1 MSMSDEARSVELGT
15 GQGKPRVAV
24 RGWLRRA
31 RPWLGTLVDIGV
43 PTGCEAALEVAFEAI
58 ALTHRLMS
66 VQEDG
71 SDLSRAH
78 AAAVGVPVPI
88 HPWTA
93 EVLRLSQDLQVRSDG
108 LFDVARGT
116 GRWAVGRGTN
126 GAGEAVPTLMRLD
139 AGTHLDLGG
148 IAKGWAVDQAV
159 RAAQL
164 AGAAA
169 VWVNAGGD
177 LRAEG
182 VTVPVRLRDEREGG
196 AHSWL
201 QLCDG
206 AIATSDF
213 TPGARSEL
221 AGTLRAAHV
230 SVAAPECVW
239 ADALTKVLAQLGTAS
254 HPLAQALLEA
264 HGAQAWVHVR

>member
-1 MSMSDEARSVELGT
+1 MPDTAPAR
-15 GQGKPRVAV
+15 PRAVV

-43 PTGCEAALEVAFEAI
+43 PVGCEPALEAAFEAI
-58 ALTHRLMS
+58 ARAHRLMS
-66 VQEDG
+66 VQDEG

-78 AAAVGVPVPI
+78 AAAVGLPVAI

-93 EVLRLSQDLQVRSDG
+93 EVLRLSLDLQSRSDG
-108 LFDVARGT
+108 LFDVARGS
-116 GRWAVGRGTN
+116 GRWAVRSLQ
-126 GAGEAVPTLMRLD
+126 GEAGHALVRLD
-139 AGTHLDLGG
+139 AGTRLDLGG

-159 RAAQL
+159 RAAQA

-196 AHSWL
+196 AHTWL
-201 QLCDG
+201 QLSDG

-230 SVAAPECVW
+230 SVAAPDCAW
-239 ADALTKVLAQLGTAS
+239 ADALTKVLAQLGDAQ
-254 HPLAQALLEA
+254 HPLAQALLQA
-264 HGAQAWVHVR
+264 HGARAWVHVR

>member
-1 MSMSDEARSVELGT
+1 MAT
-15 GQGKPRVAV
+15 Q
-24 RGWLRRA
+24 GWLRRA

-43 PTGCEAALEVAFEAI
+43 PTGCDAALEAAFDAVALA
-58 ALTHRLMS
+58 HRLMS
-66 VQEDG
+66 VQDAG

-78 AAAVGVPVPI
+78 AAEAGVPVPV
-88 HPWTA
+88 HAWTA
-93 EVLRLSQDLQVRSDG
+93 EVLGLSQGLHARSDG

-116 GRWAVGRGTN
+116 GQWALQPMQGD
-126 GAGEAVPTLMRLD
+126 AGPCLVRLD
-139 AGTHLDLGG
+139 ANTRLDLGG

-159 RAAQL
+159 RAAQA

-177 LRAEG
+177 LRTQG

-196 AHSWL
+196 VHQWL
-201 QLCDG
+201 ELRDG

-239 ADALTKVLAQLGTAS
+239 ADALTKVLAQLGTAD
-254 HPLAQALLEA
+254 HPLAQSLLET
-264 HGAQAWVHVR
+264 HGAQAWVHLG

>member
-1 MSMSDEARSVELGT
+1 MAT
-15 GQGKPRVAV
+15 H
-24 RGWLRRA
+24 GWLRRA

-43 PTGCEAALEVAFEAI
+43 PTGCDAALEAAFDAVALA
-58 ALTHRLMS
+58 HRLMS
-66 VQEDG
+66 VQDAG

-78 AAAVGVPVPI
+78 AAAVGVPVAI
-88 HPWTA
+88 HRWTA
-93 EVLRLSQDLQVRSDG
+93 EVLRLSQDLQARSEG

-116 GRWAVGRGTN
+116 GRWALHPEQDDADPCLV
-126 GAGEAVPTLMRLD
+126 RLD
-139 AGTHLDLGG
+139 ANTRLDLGG

-159 RAAQL
+159 RAARA

-177 LRAEG
+177 LRTEG
-182 VTVPVRLRDEREGG
+182 VTVPVRLRDERAGG
-196 AHSWL
+196 VHQWL
-201 QLCDG
+201 QLRDG

-239 ADALTKVLAQLGTAS
+239 ADALTKVLAQLGAAD
-254 HPLAQALLEA
+254 HPMACALLTA
-264 HGAQAWVHVR
+264 HGAQAWVHLG

>member
-1 MSMSDEARSVELGT
+1 MAI
-15 GQGKPRVAV
+15 

-43 PTGCEAALEVAFEAI
+43 PTGCDVALEAAFDAI
-58 ALTHRLMS
+58 ALAHRLMS
-66 VQEDG
+66 LQEPG

-78 AAAVGVPVPI
+78 AADVDEPVPV

-93 EVLRLSQDLQVRSDG
+93 EVLRLCVDLHTRSEG
-108 LFDVARGT
+108 LFDVACGS
-116 GRWAVGRGTN
+116 GRWALHSGPN
-126 GAGEAVPTLMRLD
+126 ADDPAMLMRLD
-139 AGTHLDLGG
+139 SGTRLDVGG

-159 RAAQL
+159 RMAQA
-164 AGAAA
+164 AGAGA

-177 LRAEG
+177 LRVQGA
-182 VTVPVRLRDEREGG
+182 TVPVRLRDEHHGG
-196 AHSWL
+196 THTWL
-201 QLCDG
+201 QLSDG

-221 AGTLRAAHV
+221 SGTLRAAHV

-239 ADALTKVLAQLGTAS
+239 ADALTKVLAQLGDAQ
-254 HPLAQALLEA
+254 HPMAQALLEA
-264 HGAQAWVHVR
+264 HGARAWVHAR

>member
-1 MSMSDEARSVELGT
+1 MPVT
-15 GQGKPRVAV
+15 GPDTRATKSHVAI

-43 PTGCEAALEVAFEAI
+43 PTGCEAALEAAFEAI
-58 ALTHRLMS
+58 ALAHRLMS

-78 AAAVGVPVPI
+78 AAQVGEPVSI

-116 GRWAVGRGTN
+116 GRWAVGRGTDDV
-126 GAGEAVPTLMRLD
+126 GEAVPTLVRLD
-139 AGTHLDLGG
+139 DATHLDLGG

-164 AGAAA
+164 AGAVA

-201 QLCDG
+201 QLRDG

-239 ADALTKVLAQLGTAS
+239 ADALTKVLAQLGTAA
-254 HPLAQALLEA
+254 HPMAEALLQA

>member
-1 MSMSDEARSVELGT
+1 MPPSARAP
-15 GQGKPRVAV
+15 QVAI

-43 PTGCEAALEVAFEAI
+43 PTGCDAALEAAFDAI
-58 ALTHRLMS
+58 ALAHRLMS
-66 VQEDG
+66 LQDPD

-78 AAAVGVPVPI
+78 AAEVGEPVPV
-88 HPWTA
+88 HAWTA
-93 EVLRLSQDLQVRSDG
+93 EVLRLCADLHARSDG
-108 LFDVARGT
+108 LFDVACSS
-116 GRWAVGRGTN
+116 GRWALRHG
-126 GAGEAVPTLMRLD
+126 PQPDDPSTLLRLD
-139 AGTHLDLGG
+139 AGTRLDVGG

-159 RAAQL
+159 RAAQA

-177 LRAEG
+177 LRVQGA
-182 VTVPVRLRDEREGG
+182 TVPVRLRDEREGG
-196 AHSWL
+196 THTWL
-201 QLCDG
+201 QLSDG

-221 AGTLRAAHV
+221 SGTLRAAHV

-239 ADALTKVLAQLGTAS
+239 ADALTKVLAQLGDAQ
-254 HPLAQALLEA
+254 HPMAQALLQA